1 MINRLTYKRAYGNIK
16 RSMKLRSTTP
26 ASRSISARV
35 TLVIISVFLLISIPI
50 GIVNTASADQYDEQ
64 IKALQK
70 DIDAYN
76 AEAAVLADQAKTL
89 QSAVA
94 VLQNQA
100 NAIQAQID
108 ISQAKYDQLVVQ
120 IAETEQK
127 IKNNQDALG
136 TTIANMYVD
145 DEISPLELLAGS
157 KNISEYMDRQEYRA
171 SVRDELTSTISEVK
185 TLKAELEKQKVEA
198 ERVLEDQKSQHA
210 ALAAKQSEQQSL
222 LNKTQGQES
231 AYQKLVSQSSA
242 EITQLRSQQAAANA
256 ARAANYG
263 GSYTSLPGDGTK
275 GGYPSAWMNAP
286 LDAYVDPWG
295 MYTREC
301 VSYAAFKVDQA
312 YGNMPY
318 WGGVGNANQWDDNAR
333 RMGIPIG
340 TTPKPGAVGV
350 IDGGYYGH
358 VAWVESVNDNGT
370 INISHFNVNWS
381 GDYSEWYN
389 LRPTYFNYYIYFGEW

>member
-1 MINRLTYKRAYGNIK
+1 LTYIHAYGKIK
-16 RSMKLRSTTP
+16 ASMKLRTTTP

-35 TLVIISVFLLISIPI
+35 TLVIISVFLLIATPI
-50 GIVNTASADQYDEQ
+50 GIVTNASADQYDEQ
-64 IKALQK
+64 IKALQQ

-76 AEAAVLADQAKTL
+76 AQSAILAEQSKTL

-108 ISQAKYDQLVVQ
+108 ISQAKYDQLVAK

-171 SVRDELTSTISEVK
+171 SVRDELTSTISQVK
-185 TLKAELEKQKVEA
+185 KLKADLETQKVEA
-198 ERVLEDQKSQHA
+198 GRVLEDQKNQRS
-210 ALAAKQSEQQSL
+210 ALIAKQNEQQSL
-222 LNKTQGQES
+222 LDKTQGQEA
-231 AYQKLVSQSSA
+231 AYQKLVAQSGASIA
-242 EITQLRSQQAAANA
+242 QLRSQQAAENA

-263 GSYTSLPGDGTK
+263 GGYTSMPGDGTR

-301 VSYAAFKVDQA
+301 VSYAAIKVNQA

-340 TTPKPGAVGV
+340 TTPKPGSVGV

-358 VAWVESVNDNGT
+358 VAWVESVNGNGT